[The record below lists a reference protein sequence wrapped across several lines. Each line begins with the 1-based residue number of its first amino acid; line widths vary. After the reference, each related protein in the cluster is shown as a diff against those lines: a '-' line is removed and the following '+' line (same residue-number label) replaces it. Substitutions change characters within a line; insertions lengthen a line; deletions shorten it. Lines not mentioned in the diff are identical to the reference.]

1 LKKRAKCVSAG
12 IGFSLLL
19 CSAAFASIDM
29 MIAAHETDSA
39 RIDSLERQLPFLEAK
54 VASTMRNGASVPISF
69 DGQIQIRSQFH
80 NYSGLA
86 DSSYL
91 YLTRQGIA
99 LNGDQPLMRLGLV
112 VSPGRNTTL
121 WTVLGLNAIFP
132 GYNSYQ
138 FLYPTGKSWDRG
150 WYYDFQHRSGGSA
163 GRGLIAYEDLC
174 AGMAV
179 RTRAASFMA
188 KLGSMNWMEASP
200 LSIWSASPKVFAWE
214 YLPYEEE
221 EPIGNYFSNKIT
233 NLEQVGRGVWNK
245 RPFQGVDFSI
255 IDLPWGLR
263 GFFLYGIGNPYDMT
277 HRYHMDMA
285 VDLGYAGDEG
295 SIIES
300 GIGDSYRKFIFYRLS
315 KRLENYDIT
324 FGVNNG
330 YVLSNEDVVYSS
342 FKYGALFNQKFNIG
356 RYGSEWINTE
366 TGERDTILSLDRL
379 DKVTYWGDK
388 AKVESLG
395 EGFLVEPNIFTFDT
409 RGSIGK
415 NFSFGLDLGMSWIDT
430 HFVKIDPNSYDDK
443 YPNYATVKNDVNFDV
458 YNDFEDSPYI
468 GSEDNPGTQYN
479 YGRILSKETRTSKI
493 NFDAFAAYAN
503 ATYNFKKIQT
513 SLEMLYAGDN
523 FYSPYSMVNNTE
535 AFWAF
540 GSNMI
545 GTQAFQNMEAAEY
558 SKNLRSLKLT
568 LVPKTPSWHGHLKFG
583 YQLNTQNKKA
593 RDIVALPYRLNGA
606 TMHSTLNQWYNKWG
620 LGTLTE
626 GYDFLHHQG
635 GEDNYGTLAK
645 RTQNRLGDQSYTAD
659 NAPHIGGLRSNFD
672 AICEIFVPFESPEQ
686 ALFNYFA
693 GSTVI
698 GNYRDLKNI
707 WHSGSESDGERLSSG
722 LFTDVTGLINNIKVT
737 DKKGI
742 RYYSLENVSGDS
754 ADLVIRDKPAGDED
768 AQLITSRRVSITS
781 ESGFV
786 PISTKKSFNFNVDW
800 ALNIA
805 KYVGYKNDLILS
817 LYYETSGITKKFA
830 PLAFDSEDKDVLL
843 VSHFLRS
850 EPTIGITKKFYITS
864 LIGFERWLS
873 GKTWTGEYK
882 YIGAKYD
889 GLPSEG
895 GLVIAYNLD
904 EEEIT
909 KDLAATSYTLTGIRQ
924 SNLKTTDLAFGVGFD
939 WDIMKRVSL
948 HGRYKWLKHD
958 DANLPFNNYIGNVV
972 SLELKAF
979 F

>member
-1 LKKRAKCVSAG
+1 LKTLKQGGFLKRRAKCVSAG

-54 VASTMRNGASVPISF
+54 VASTMRNGASVPVSL
-69 DGQIQIRSQFH
+69 DGQIQVRSQFH

-91 YLTRQGIA
+91 FLTRQGIL
-99 LNGDQPLMRLGLV
+99 LNGDQPLMRLGMV

-121 WTVLGLNAIFP
+121 WTTVGLNAIFP

-138 FLYPTGKSWDRG
+138 FLSPAGKTWDKG
-150 WYYDFQHRSGGSA
+150 WYYDFQHHSSGSA
-163 GRGLIAYEDLC
+163 GRGLISYEDLS

-200 LSIWSASPKVFAWE
+200 LSIWSASPKMFAWE

-221 EPIGNYFSNKIT
+221 VPVGNYFSNKIT

-245 RPFQGVDFSI
+245 RPFQGVDFSV

-315 KRLENYDIT
+315 KRLENYDLT

-330 YVLSNEDVVYSS
+330 YTRSS
-342 FKYGALFNQKFNIG
+342 ENAVFAGFEHGASFNQKFNIG
-356 RYGSEWINTE
+356 RYGSEWKVGN
-366 TGERDTILSLDRL
+366 DTIKILSRNDVNRVN
-379 DKVTYWGDK
+379 DYDGKVQ
-388 AKVESLG
+388 VLSLG
-395 EGFLVEPNIFTFDT
+395 EGFLVEPNILTVDM

-415 NFSFGLDLGMSWIDT
+415 NFSFGLDVGTSWIDT
-430 HFVKIDPNSYDDK
+430 HFVKIDPDSYKYNSNAARNDSIR
-443 YPNYATVKNDVNFDV
+443 NDVNADIF
-458 YNDFEDSPYI
+458 NTGPE
-468 GSEDNPGTQYN
+468 TQN
-479 YGRILSKETRTSKI
+479 KPGRILSKETRTSPL
-493 NFDAFAAYAN
+493 DLAAYAN

-513 SLEMLYAGDN
+513 SLEMLYSGEN
-523 FYSPYSMVNNTE
+523 FYSPYSMVNNTD

-568 LVPKTPSWHGHLKFG
+568 LVPKTTSWHGHLKFG
-583 YQLNTQNKKA
+583 YQLNTQNKEA
-593 RDIVALPYRLNGA
+593 RDILVLPYRLNGA
-606 TMHSTLNQWYNKWG
+606 TMHSTLNNWYGKWG
-620 LGTLTE
+620 LGTITE
-626 GYDFLHHQG
+626 GYDFTHHQG
-635 GEDNYGTLAK
+635 GEGNGGTLAK
-645 RTQNRLGDQSYTAD
+645 HPQIRFGDQSYTAA
-659 NAPHIGGLRSNFD
+659 NAPHIGGLRANFD
-672 AICEIFVPFESPEQ
+672 AISEIIVPFETPEQ
-686 ALFNYFA
+686 AIFNYFA
-693 GSTVI
+693 GSAVV
-698 GNYRDLKNI
+698 GNSRDLKNI
-707 WHSGSESDGERLSSG
+707 WHSGAEANGERHRLEVG
-722 LFTDVTGLINNIKVT
+722 QFNDVTEYIKDIRVT
-737 DKKGI
+737 DKDGKVS
-742 RYYSLENVSGDS
+742 YYSLENVSDDGY
-754 ADLVIRDKPAGDED
+754 ADLVIRDEKSGKEE
-768 AQLITSRRVSITS
+768 RKRVDITS

-786 PISTKKSFNFNVDW
+786 PVSTKKSFDFNVDW

-805 KYVGYKNDLILS
+805 KYIGYKNDLILS
-817 LYYETSGITKKFA
+817 LYYEINGITRTFA
-830 PLAFDSEDKDVLL
+830 PLAFNSDASNNVLL
-843 VSHFLRS
+843 MSHFLRS
-850 EPTIGITKKFYITS
+850 EPTIGITKNFYITT

-873 GKTWTGEYK
+873 GKTWTGEYEYK
-882 YIGAKYD
+882 GGDSGFD
-889 GLPSEG
+889 GKPSNG
-895 GLVIAYNLD
+895 GLVVTGVKD
-904 EEEIT
+904 EP
-909 KDLAATSYTLTGIRQ
+909 DYVDNAAAERYTLTGIRQ
-924 SNLKTTDLAFGVGFD
+924 STLKTTDLALGIGFN